1 MSDPYQIL
9 GVDRNADDDEIK
21 KAYHDLARK
30 YHPDKYRDSDLADLA
45 EEKMKEINDAYDRI
59 RKERA
64 EGGSRQ
70 DTGYGGFSAGY
81 GSTGSYGGTGYG
93 GYSGS
98 RGYTGAGAEQFAA
111 VRSYINQNRIAEAEA
126 VLTGMG
132 AELRG
137 AEWHFLIGCV
147 MVRRGNYADAGR
159 HFDYACEREPY
170 NEEYQNAR
178 EALRR
183 RSATYTQTEFSPGCG
198 SLCTALLCADCCQ
211 SLCCGSRGGC

>member
-1 MSDPYQIL
+1 MPDPYQIL

-70 DTGYGGFSAGY
+70 DTGYGGSSAGY

>member
-70 DTGYGGFSAGY
+70 DTGYGGSSAGY

-183 RSATYTQTEFSPGCG
+183 RSATYTQTDFSPGCG